1 MKTDSKWEFA
11 VWLRKLKQ
19 ALSSN
24 LEGWDGEGGGRVN
37 YDWLM
42 LMFCRNHHIM
52 FIVQFLR
59 IELPHGPH
67 KIKIKA
73 LAELYSF
80 LEALRES
87 APSPFSAPRAALIL
101 DSWLPPSAVN
111 TNNTVSLCMRLSLGS
126 HCPLTLLLLFLHP
139 LLRILPIIP
148 GPHG

>member
-1 MKTDSKWEFA
+1 
-11 VWLRKLKQ
+11 
-19 ALSSN
+19 
-24 LEGWDGEGGGRVN
+24 
-37 YDWLM
+37 M

-126 HCPLTLLLLFLHP
+126 HRPLTLLLLFLHP
-139 LLRILPIIP
+139 
-148 GPHG
+148 HGLAVCYSDVCLSISCYLNLAQGNNTTGIKIESLNVFHYTTR